1 MIGSKKEK
9 TIRGRKQARY
19 PWREW
24 FKTGKVDL
32 VRGKDYE
39 CTSHGMW
46 HNAKRA
52 ARAEGYRI
60 RVEVKEGSVSITVTG
75 RRVSTRVGKARRQP
89 DWKNNPQ
96 IKKRAGTSKDKAA

>member
-1 MIGSKKEK
+1 MSKDKSS
-9 TIRGRKQARY
+9 TIRGRRQGRY

-24 FKTGKVDL
+24 FKAGRVEL
-32 VRGKDYE
+32 FHEKDYH

-52 ARAEGYRI
+52 AKAEGYRI
-60 RVEVKEGSVSITVTG
+60 RVEVKEGSVTITVVG

-89 DWKNNPQ
+89 DWKPTPRTVT
-96 IKKRAGTSKDKAA
+96 KKRKKAA